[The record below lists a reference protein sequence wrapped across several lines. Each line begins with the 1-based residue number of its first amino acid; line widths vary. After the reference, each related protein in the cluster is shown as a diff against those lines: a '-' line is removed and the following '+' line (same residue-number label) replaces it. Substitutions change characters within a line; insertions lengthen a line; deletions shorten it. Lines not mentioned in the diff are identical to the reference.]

1 MMSKQENKRNSK
13 AVISILIDALGWE
26 IVKKYGAFSGL
37 APFQTGIRTILGF
50 SSSAVPTVLA
60 GISGDKMERWNS
72 VYYSPA
78 TSPFRWLN
86 WIKWLPEP
94 LKENRYSRF
103 LIRHLSKRMAGH
115 KGYFSD
121 FAIPVKF
128 LPQFDLCE
136 KRNIYSPGGLIGN
149 QSIFDDLERM
159 GKPYRVYSYVENST
173 DENIFSVVKKDI
185 SATETTIFYLYLC
198 QLDAFLHNHV
208 HEQTLVEQKVRW
220 YEGKVTD
227 LIEHAKTKFD
237 DVVLHIFSD
246 HGMVPTQATVN
257 LIEKVSSLGFSEG
270 NDFIAMYDSTMARF
284 WFKSERCQGDIVD
297 MLNEQ
302 DCGNIVSEETLREEG
317 AYFADHRFGEVIF
330 LMKPGIL
337 ICPSYMSY
345 TPVRGMHGFSPDDPG
360 MEASYLS
367 NFEPEQ
373 PPAHIID
380 IKRTILKTI
389 GN

>member
-1 MMSKQENKRNSK
+1 MIIKQEHKKNKK

-26 IVKKYGAFSGL
+26 IVKKHDAFSEL
-37 APFQTGIRTILGF
+37 APYRIGLRTILGF

-72 VYYSPA
+72 VYYSPS
-78 TSPFRWLN
+78 TSPFKWMD
-86 WIKWLPEP
+86 WFKWLPEP

-103 LIRHLSKRMAGH
+103 IIRHISRRLAGH

-149 QSIFDDLERM
+149 QSIFDDLEKM
-159 GKPYRVYSYVENST
+159 DKQYRVYSYVKNST
-173 DENIFSVVKKDI
+173 DENIFSLVKKDI
-185 SATETTIFYLYLC
+185 TEGDATIFYLYLC
-198 QLDAFLHNHV
+198 QLDSFLHTHV
-208 HEQTLVEQKVRW
+208 HEVNKVEEKVRW
-220 YEGKVTD
+220 YEKKVTN
-227 LIEHAKTKFD
+227 LVEHAKTMFD

-246 HGMVPTQATVN
+246 HGMVPIRATVN
-257 LIEKVSSLGFSEG
+257 LIETVSDLGFTEG
-270 NDFIAMYDSTMARF
+270 EDFVAMYDSTMARF
-284 WFKSERCQGDIVD
+284 WFKNEKCRIETIDMLQKQKCGDIV
-297 MLNEQ
+297 
-302 DCGNIVSEETLREEG
+302 SEDILRQEG
-317 AYFADHRFGEVIF
+317 AYFADQRFGEVIF
-330 LMKPGIL
+330 LMKPGLL

-345 TPVRGMHGFSPDDPG
+345 TPVQGMHGFSPDDPD

-367 NFEPEQ
+367 SAVPGQ

-380 IKRTILKTI
+380 IKRTILKTLE
-389 GN
+389 N